1 MSPADITVTSGDTV
15 TFANALANGDEVD
28 IVAFGTFS
36 LASIN
41 ASNLDSGTIPDARFP
56 ATLPAI
62 SGANLTNL
70 DATDLT
76 GTVASARISGS
87 YTGIV
92 GTGAL
97 DAGSITSGFGN
108 IDIGSSTITTTGDI
122 TGGAIKAGNGSESAP
137 SILFSSD
144 ADTGIY
150 RKAANVI
157 GFVTNGVERMRIGD
171 TGRIEFEVPTN
182 QTGSLQDQRLDWR
195 NENNAGIMASIGV
208 VREANGNAPGALV
221 FRTSTNVD
229 SSSNNSDGEI
239 SEKMRVTSAGKV
251 GIGSSSPTHLLEVDG
266 GSAETRL
273 RVSTTGTDANEAGI
287 ILANSSKSAFNDGI
301 EISHGGGFTSFKGLT
316 GTEHIRL
323 QGNGNLGIGTTDNQ
337 ARIKIFGHLQSYNA
351 LMIQNGTNNTGG
363 LFIAFRKFDNVTI
376 GSVSHSGSG
385 SSVAYNTTSDYRLK
399 ENVSYDFD
407 ATSRLKKL
415 KPARF
420 NWIADEDNTT
430 VDGFLAHEVSD
441 IVPEAITGTK
451 DDTQNIGTVKDKDDN
466 VIDTN
471 ISEAQFAEGKK
482 ETVDSDGNKK
492 ESLYPSTHTWEKTG
506 SEDVY
511 QQIDQAKLVP
521 LLVKTIQE
529 LEARITALESA

>member
-1 MSPADITVTSGDTV
+1 SGVNSFAERYRVQSGVPSSNNDIGDLVFDTAANTLKVFGSSGFQNAGSSVNGTSNRFHYDISGTPTSVTGNDANGNALAYDAGFVDVYVNGVRMSPADITVTSGDTV

-150 RKAANVI
+150 RKDADVI
-157 GFVTNGVERMRIGD
+157 GFVTNGVERMRITD
-171 TGRIEFEVPTN
+171 SGRIEFEVPTN

-208 VREANGNAPGALV
+208 VREADGNAPGALV

-229 SSSNNSDGEI
+229 SASNNSDGEI
-239 SEKMRVTSAGKV
+239 SEKMRIDSQGRV
-251 GIGSSSPTHLLEVDG
+251 GIGGTGNPTLYVVN
-266 GSAETRL
+266 S
-273 RVSTTGTDANEAGI
+273 NAG
-287 ILANSSKSAFNDGI
+287 A
-301 EISHGGGFTSFKGLT
+301 GLT
-316 GTEHIRL
+316 
-323 QGNGNLGIGTTDNQ
+323 
-337 ARIKIFGHLQSYNA
+337 AANA
-351 LMIQNGTNNTGG
+351 T
-363 LFIAFRKFDNVTI
+363 
-376 GSVSHSGSG
+376 
-385 SSVAYNTTSDYRLK
+385 
-399 ENVSYDFD
+399 
-407 ATSRLKKL
+407 
-415 KPARF
+415 
-420 NWIADEDNTT
+420 
-430 VDGFLAHEVSD
+430 
-441 IVPEAITGTK
+441 
-451 DDTQNIGTVKDKDDN
+451 
-466 VIDTN
+466 
-471 ISEAQFAEGKK
+471 
-482 ETVDSDGNKK
+482 
-492 ESLYPSTHTWEKTG
+492 
-506 SEDVY
+506 
-511 QQIDQAKLVP
+511 
-521 LLVKTIQE
+521 
-529 LEARITALESA
+529 